1 MMGISKGSF
10 EQGGVISKL
19 LLLFAITILFTLL
32 VLPVIS
38 LLTISNPSDISS
50 LKLSQF
56 ILSTSAFVLPPFVLA
71 YLVSIHPLKYLYLDV
86 KKINP
91 VDIFYVVL
99 FMIILIPCINLLG
112 ELNHQIV
119 IPKIFTGV
127 EEWMKNS
134 EEQASQFTEK
144 LLNVHSWLG
153 LILNVLLIAVLPA
166 IGEELYF
173 RGALQGVIKDWKGIR
188 VSIWITAII
197 FSTIHFQFYGFVPR
211 MLLGAFFG
219 YLLFWSENMW
229 LPMVGHFINNVIA
242 IIFYYL
248 KFNGIKVPDIDSIG
262 FGNTLWMGIASGAI
276 GIFGFFFLKRR
287 FLLQKEKTGNV

>member
-10 EQGGVISKL
+10 EQGGVIGKL

-56 ILSTSAFVLPPFVLA
+56 ILSISAFVLPSLALA
-71 YLVSIHPLKYLYLDV
+71 YLVSIHPLKYLYLDI

-91 VDIFYVVL
+91 VDILYVVL

-144 LLNVHSWLG
+144 LLNVH
-153 LILNVLLIAVLPA
+153 
-166 IGEELYF
+166 
-173 RGALQGVIKDWKGIR
+173 
-188 VSIWITAII
+188 
-197 FSTIHFQFYGFVPR
+197 
-211 MLLGAFFG
+211 
-219 YLLFWSENMW
+219 
-229 LPMVGHFINNVIA
+229 
-242 IIFYYL
+242 
-248 KFNGIKVPDIDSIG
+248 
-262 FGNTLWMGIASGAI
+262 
-276 GIFGFFFLKRR
+276 
-287 FLLQKEKTGNV
+287 